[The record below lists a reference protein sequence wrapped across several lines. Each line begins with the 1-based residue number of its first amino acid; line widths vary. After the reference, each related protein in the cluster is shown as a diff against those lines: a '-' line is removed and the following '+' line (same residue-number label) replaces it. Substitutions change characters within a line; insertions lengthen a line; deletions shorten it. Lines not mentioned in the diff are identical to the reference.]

1 MQTLLPDRVGTM
13 SPNGVAE
20 AHNWPLDGVW
30 LRAVMLA
37 TADGAA
43 VSPTGRSGGISSAG
57 DRLLFGTI
65 RGMADVI
72 LVGAQTIRQEGYSP
86 MKPRREL
93 EARRVEAEQDPVP
106 RLAIVSRSGDLNTAS
121 PLFTDSADPPVV
133 FLPQAVADDQ
143 RDRLSQV
150 AEVVVLGSASVPLDQ
165 AVAHL
170 ETLGLKRI
178 VCEGGPT
185 LLGELA
191 SHGLVDELCL
201 TITPLL
207 SGGSYSQ
214 DHAVP
219 RILDGTVLLDSPKE
233 LHLVHVLEDSGTLFL
248 RYVLAGPT

>member
-20 AHNWPLDGVW
+20 THNWPLDGVW

-57 DRLLFGTI
+57 DRLIFGTI

-72 LVGAQTIRQEGYSP
+72 LVGAQTLRQEGYGP
-86 MKPRREL
+86 LRARREL
-93 EARRVEAEQDPVP
+93 EVRRVEAEQAPVP
-106 RLAIVSRSGDLNTAS
+106 RLAIVTRSGDLDIETS
-121 PLFTDSADPPVV
+121 LFTDSAEPPLV
-133 FLPQAVADDQ
+133 FMPESVPD
-143 RDRLSQV
+143 DRLERLSRV
-150 AEVVVLGSASVPLDQ
+150 AEVVVLGEQSVPL
-165 AVAHL
+165 AEALAHL
-170 ETLGLKRI
+170 ETMGLKRI
-178 VCEGGPT
+178 VCEGGPV

-191 SHGLVDELCL
+191 AEDLLDELCL

-214 DHAVP
+214 DQSVP
-219 RILDGTVLLDSPKE
+219 RILEGTVLLNSPKQ
-233 LHLVHVLEDSGTLFL
+233 LHLVHVLEDGGTLFL
-248 RYVLAGPT
+248 RYVLTEPS

>member
-1 MQTLLPDRVGTM
+1 M
-13 SPNGVAE
+13 SPTGVAE

-72 LVGAQTIRQEGYSP
+72 LVGAQTLRKEGYSP
-86 MKPRREL
+86 LRPRPEL
-93 EARRVEAEQDPVP
+93 EVRRVEAEQEPVP
-106 RLAIVSRSGDLNTAS
+106 RLAIVTRSGDINTES
-121 PLFTDSADPPVV
+121 PLFTDSDQAPIV
-133 FLPQAVADDQ
+133 FLPEAVPND
-143 RDRLSQV
+143 RLERLSQV
-150 AEVVVLGSASVPLDQ
+150 AEVVVLGNDSVPLDQ

-170 ETLGLKRI
+170 ETRGLKRI
-178 VCEGGPT
+178 VCEGGPV

-191 SHGLVDELCL
+191 TQGLVDELCL

-207 SGGSYSQ
+207 SGGAYSQ
-214 DHAVP
+214 DEKVP
-219 RILDGTVLLDSPKE
+219 RILEGAVLANSPKQ

-248 RYVLAGPT
+248 RYVLAD

>member
-13 SPNGVAE
+13 SPTGVAE

-72 LVGAQTIRQEGYSP
+72 LVGAQTLRQEGYGP
-86 MKPRREL
+86 IRPRREL
-93 EARRVEAEQDPVP
+93 EDRRVEAEQAPAP
-106 RLAIVSRSGDLNTAS
+106 RLAIVTRSGDLQTES
-121 PLFTDSADPPVV
+121 SLFTESDQAPIV
-133 FLPQAVADDQ
+133 FLPESVPRD
-143 RDRLSQV
+143 RLDRLSQV
-150 AEVVVLGSASVPLDQ
+150 AEVVVLGGDSVPLDQ
-165 AVAHL
+165 ALAHL
-170 ETLGLKRI
+170 EVLGLKRI
-178 VCEGGPT
+178 VCEGGPV

-191 SHGLVDELCL
+191 SQGLVDELCL

-207 SGGSYSQ
+207 SGGAYSREET
-214 DHAVP
+214 VP
-219 RILDGTVLLDSPKE
+219 RILENAVLTDSPKQ
-233 LHLVHVLEDSGTLFL
+233 LHLVHVLEDNGTLFL
-248 RYVLAGPT
+248 RYVLAD